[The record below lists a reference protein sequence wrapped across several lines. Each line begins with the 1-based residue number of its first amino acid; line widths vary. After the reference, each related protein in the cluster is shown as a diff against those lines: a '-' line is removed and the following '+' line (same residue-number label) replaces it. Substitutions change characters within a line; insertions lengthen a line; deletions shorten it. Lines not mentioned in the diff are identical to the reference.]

1 MRGVGVFYSVSYKNM
16 IILNVEQYGIIQV
29 KNIYSISYIMQ
40 VLSKNDFLR
49 FYLISSKTDLILNKN
64 QIKSVVD
71 FIDERQQT
79 TEANLLTLL

>member
-1 MRGVGVFYSVSYKNM
+1 M

-29 KNIYSISYIMQ
+29 KNIYSISYMML

-64 QIKSVVD
+64 QIKSIVD
-71 FIDERQQT
+71 FIDKRQQT

>member
-1 MRGVGVFYSVSYKNM
+1 MRGVGVFYSISYKNM

-29 KNIYSISYIMQ
+29 KNIYSISYMML

-64 QIKSVVD
+64 QIKSIVD
-71 FIDERQQT
+71 FIDKRQQT